1 MSSDA
6 IYLVSDSGEL
16 QRVEHQLYQTEDVLQ
31 QLVAKHPE
39 LIAGDQIDPEAPPR
53 WLLLGRE
60 AAIPDSVEG
69 PARWS
74 LDHLL
79 LDQSGVPTLVEVKR
93 STDPRIRRE
102 VIGQMLDYVANAQAY
117 WGAGRMR
124 QMMADGCGSLEKAD
138 QRLAEHLAL
147 PGDPES
153 FAHEIERFWNRVEA
167 NLREGNV
174 RLLFVAD
181 QLPPDLK
188 RLIEFLNEQ
197 FTKVEVLGL
206 ELRQYVGLGIK
217 ALVPR
222 IVGQTQAALEQKE
235 RFSPQ
240 GSTTGGKAIDEE
252 KLLALVPE
260 AVVEVFRHV
269 LLESARLGLLI
280 KWTAKGFNVR
290 SQDSKAFLYCYE
302 PSYTKV
308 SACMEVYF
316 RDIRDE
322 RLAQNLRNRLEPVK
336 SLAHGGNHT
345 LRIPV
350 TEQTAEDARSVVDIT
365 LRMMSPS
372 R

>member
-16 QRVEHQLYQTEDVLQ
+16 QRVEHQFYATEDVLQ

-39 LIAGDQIDPEAPPR
+39 VLAGDQIDPEAPPR
-53 WLLLGRE
+53 WLLLRRE
-60 AAIPDSVEG
+60 ATIPDSEG
-69 PARWS
+69 GADRWW

-79 LDQSGVPTLVEVKR
+79 LDQFGVPTLVEVKR
-93 STDPRIRRE
+93 SSDTRIRRE
-102 VIGQMLDYVANAQAY
+102 VVGQMLDYVANAQVY
-117 WGAGRMR
+117 WAAGRMR
-124 QMMADGCGSLEKAD
+124 QMLADETGSLEIGD
-138 QRLAEHLAL
+138 RRLAEHLGLEGEPSEMA
-147 PGDPES
+147 EQT
-153 FAHEIERFWNRVEA
+153 ERFWNKVEA

-181 QLPPDLK
+181 ELPKELR

-197 FTKVEVLGL
+197 FIKVEVLGV
-206 ELRQYVGLGIK
+206 ELRQYVGQGIK

-222 IVGQTQAALEQKE
+222 VVGQTQAAIGQKE

-240 GSTTGGKAIDEE
+240 GSTTGGKAIDED
-252 KLLALVPE
+252 KLIALVPE
-260 AVVEVFRHV
+260 AAAEVFRNV
-269 LLESARLGLLI
+269 LLESARLGFLI

-322 RLAQNLRNRLEPVK
+322 SLAQNLRNRLERVK

-350 TEQTAEDARSVVDIT
+350 TEQTAEDAQSVVDIT